1 MMKLSELF
9 QHEKQLV
16 MNKNIIIGE
25 SKMRK
30 EYDFSKSI
38 KNPYAKKLKKQITI
52 RLESETIAYFKKL
65 AEETDIPY
73 QKLINLFLRDCAQN
87 KLKPTINW
95 SNFSTP

>member
-1 MMKLSELF
+1 
-9 QHEKQLV
+9 

-38 KNPYAKKLKKQITI
+38 KNPYTKKLKKQITI